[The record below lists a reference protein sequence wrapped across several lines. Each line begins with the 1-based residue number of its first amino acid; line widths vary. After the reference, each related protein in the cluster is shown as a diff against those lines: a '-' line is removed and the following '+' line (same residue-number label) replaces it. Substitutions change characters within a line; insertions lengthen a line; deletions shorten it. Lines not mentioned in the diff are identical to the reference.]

1 VYPNLDSAGVNINS
15 NEHPLANFDVI
26 GTFRASDLG
35 IFDNGLVVSSNLD
48 IGGALTVGESIFVN
62 GSFLS
67 NNPPF
72 TPADILPITLSNSSV
87 GIGLNPGELPVA
99 TLQVLGTVDIDS
111 NTRIRGTLTVDSNV
125 YSNGTLLQSFTPAD
139 LLPISLSNNLVGIGL
154 QSGISPAA
162 LLDVAGAI
170 VCRSNVS
177 VGSNLDVSGSIFAES
192 NATVTGTL
200 STLNGSVN
208 IGGPA
213 LNFSGTSNP
222 VFNYGCQ
229 LVANT
234 TGQELSV
241 AGWTAT
247 PGGVRKMTLYDYVYV
262 SQTLNVE
269 GAALVQ
275 NNPVAVFTG
284 TQCNLTVPGN
294 LNVIGQVLQNGAVFN
309 PPSYMPTL
317 SFNTDGSSF
326 TIGPNTTN
334 VFMSAPG
341 NASQIAGIPSSCYT
355 FPYINN
361 SWLTGNDA
369 SSTPVT
375 YKYMRVIMQ
384 AFTISGGSPTSKN
397 FTFVEICYTT
407 VGNGILH
414 FTTDTGD
421 SSVAWEV
428 IDGGS
433 DYGYQMQISPWYVA
447 PIGYDYGAL
456 AISNKSFTSTIKIGS
471 VTLQFR

>member
-1 VYPNLDSAGVNINS
+1 
-15 NEHPLANFDVI
+15 
-26 GTFRASDLG
+26 
-35 IFDNGLVVSSNLD
+35 
-48 IGGALTVGESIFVN
+48 
-62 GSFLS
+62 
-67 NNPPF
+67 
-72 TPADILPITLSNSSV
+72 
-87 GIGLNPGELPVA
+87 
-99 TLQVLGTVDIDS
+99 
-111 NTRIRGTLTVDSNV
+111 
-125 YSNGTLLQSFTPAD
+125 
-139 LLPISLSNNLVGIGL
+139 
-154 QSGISPAA
+154 
-162 LLDVAGAI
+162 

-200 STLNGSVN
+200 STVNGSVN

-247 PGGVRKMTLYDYVYV
+247 AGGVRKVTLYDDVYV
-262 SQTLNVE
+262 SSTLNVE

-275 NNPVAVFTG
+275 NNPVATFTG
-284 TQCNLTVPGN
+284 TACNLTVPGN
-294 LNVIGQVLQNGAVFN
+294 LNVVGEVLQNGQVFN
-309 PPSYMPTL
+309 PPTYMPIM

-326 TIGPNTTN
+326 TVPANSYSS
-334 VFMSAPG
+334 FMTAPG
-341 NASQIAGIPSSCYT
+341 NATDLGSIPSDSFI
-355 FPYINN
+355 FPSLGG

-384 AFTISGGSPTSKN
+384 AFTFRNGSPTTQNTTYVS
-397 FTFVEICYTT
+397 ICFITAEGLSGGT
-407 VGNGILH
+407 LPL
-414 FTTDTGD
+414 TTDTGE
-421 SSVAWEV
+421 SSVAWAL

-433 DYGYQMQISPWYVA
+433 DYGYAMQTSPWYKA
-447 PIGYDYGAL
+447 PIGYSAGTL
-456 AISNKSFTSTIKIGS
+456 AVFNESLTASIKIGS

>member
-1 VYPNLDSAGVNINS
+1 
-15 NEHPLANFDVI
+15 
-26 GTFRASDLG
+26 
-35 IFDNGLVVSSNLD
+35 
-48 IGGALTVGESIFVN
+48 
-62 GSFLS
+62 
-67 NNPPF
+67 
-72 TPADILPITLSNSSV
+72 
-87 GIGLNPGELPVA
+87 
-99 TLQVLGTVDIDS
+99 
-111 NTRIRGTLTVDSNV
+111 
-125 YSNGTLLQSFTPAD
+125 
-139 LLPISLSNNLVGIGL
+139 
-154 QSGISPAA
+154 
-162 LLDVAGAI
+162 
-170 VCRSNVS
+170 VCRSNIS

-192 NATVTGTL
+192 NTTVTGTL
-200 STLNGSVN
+200 ATVNGSVN

-247 PGGVRKMTLYDYVYV
+247 PGGVRKVTLYDDVYV
-262 SQTLNVE
+262 SSTLNVE

-275 NNPVAVFTG
+275 NNPVAAFTG

-326 TIGPNTTN
+326 TIPPNTYN

-341 NASQIAGIPSSCYT
+341 NASQFAGLPASCYI
-355 FPYINN
+355 FPSINL

-384 AFTISGGSPTSKN
+384 AFTVSGGSPVSKN
-397 FTFVEICYTT
+397 TTYVEICYTT
-407 VGNGILH
+407 EGNGILH
-414 FTTDTGD
+414 FTTDTGA
-421 SSVAWEV
+421 SSVAWAV

-433 DYGYQMQISPWYVA
+433 DFGYAMQTSPWYVA
-447 PIGYDYGAL
+447 PIGYSYGAL
-456 AISNKSFTSTIKIGS
+456 TIFNESLTSTIKIGS